1 MSAELIVILADGEY
15 PRSPQSLAVLEKANI
30 VIACDGAAASLLAH
44 EKMPDYVVGDLDSLS
59 DQLRSKLIS
68 RLVKISEQETND
80 LNKAFRFAQKFATP
94 KTKIVLLGATGKRED
109 HTLGNI
115 GLLAGF
121 AQQGANIEM
130 LTDTG
135 TFRPVISSAVF
146 SCRANQAVSIF
157 NPNGCNVIVSAR
169 GLKYPVEHLELSQW
183 WTATLNT
190 TLGNEFS
197 IEVEN
202 GPHPVLVFTVY

>member
-1 MSAELIVILADGEY
+1 MTAELIVILADGEY
-15 PRSPQSLAVLEKANI
+15 PRSPQSLAALDKADI

-59 DQLRSKLIS
+59 DQLRSKLVS
-68 RLVKISEQETND
+68 KLVKISEQETND
-80 LNKAFRFAQKFATP
+80 LNKAFRFARNFSSPEAQ
-94 KTKIVLLGATGKRED
+94 IILLGATGKRED
-109 HTLGNI
+109 HTIGNI

-121 AQQGANIEM
+121 AQQGANIKM

-135 TFRPVISSAVF
+135 IFQPVVSSGVFPCRP
-146 SCRANQAVSIF
+146 NQAVSIF
-157 NPNGCNVIVSAR
+157 NPNGCKVTVSAQ

-202 GPHPVLVFTVY
+202 SPHPVLVFTVY

>member
-1 MSAELIVILADGEY
+1 MTAELIVILADGEY
-15 PRSPQSLAVLEKANI
+15 PRSPQSLAALDKADI

-59 DQLRSKLIS
+59 DQLRSKLVS
-68 RLVKISEQETND
+68 KLVKISEQETND
-80 LNKAFRFAQKFATP
+80 LNKAFRFARKFSSPETQ
-94 KTKIVLLGATGKRED
+94 IILLGATGKRED
-109 HTLGNI
+109 HTIGNI

-121 AQQGANIEM
+121 AQQGANIKM

-135 TFRPVISSAVF
+135 IFRPVVSSGVF
-146 SCRANQAVSIF
+146 PCRPNQAVSIF
-157 NPNGCNVIVSAR
+157 NPNGCKVTVSAQ

-202 GPHPVLVFTVY
+202 SPHPVLVFTVY